1 MVTYLLQPV
10 TIVGSPLF
18 LMDWME
24 MGDIMGRSSAHGKRQ
39 VDKRIR
45 QSQILEEGSN
55 ITFWILVIRDQ
66 TWAAPPKSEWK
77 RCVMWCVTNNTIL
90 FFEHTGIWGRAGHAD
105 SAYGFM
111 RICVSKRIC
120 ANIFQFRIELL
131 GIGLY
136 CRWEGLRC
144 CRQQSLVCQQKSDA
158 LLDALKWFPDS

>member
-10 TIVGSPLF
+10 TIVGSPLL
-18 LMDWME
+18 LMDSASVIMVS
-24 MGDIMGRSSAHGKRQ
+24 IMGWSSAHGKRQ

-111 RICVSKRIC
+111 RICVSMRIC
-120 ANIFQFRIELL
+120 AFIFQFQLELL
-131 GIGLY
+131 SIGLH
-136 CRWEGLRC
+136 CRPYMRRSQML
-144 CRQQSLVCQQKSDA
+144 
-158 LLDALKWFPDS
+158 